1 MHPGPR
7 RIGVRYGVVV
17 SPTAL
22 GPLPP
27 AFPATRDAL
36 HRLAV
41 YVVSPAQRL
50 VNGEIVM
57 RATTGGFE
65 TFEFDGHRISVRDDR
80 LVVDGL
86 AHPITSLNAAAAAAG
101 IEPDLAQE
109 GQFDVP
115 PPGDLDTPLDVDP
128 EAAHALGDWYELA
141 TDLLEELR
149 VEAEPADDVTI
160 VRLWPEHFD
169 IAIDMGDAT
178 AGRRAT
184 YGASPGDRHHDEP
197 YLYVSPWA
205 GRVHAFFGDP
215 GFNGAALRR
224 SLLERERDPEAVALA
239 FLREARE
246 RVLATPSSG

>member
-1 MHPGPR
+1 M
-7 RIGVRYGVVV
+7 
-17 SPTAL
+17 STTAL
-22 GPLPP
+22 GHLPP
-27 AFPATRDAL
+27 AFPTTRDAL

-86 AHPITSLNAAAAAAG
+86 AHPITTLNAAAAAAG
-101 IEPDLAQE
+101 IEPDVAQE
-109 GQFDVP
+109 QQFDVP
-115 PPGDLDTPLDVDP
+115 PPGDLDARLDVDP

-149 VEAEPADDVTI
+149 EEAAPADAVTI

-169 IAIDMGDAT
+169 IAIDMGDQEAC
-178 AGRRAT
+178 RRAT
-184 YGASPGDRHHDEP
+184 YGASPGDRHHAEP
-197 YLYVSPWA
+197 YVYVSPWA
-205 GRVHAFFGDP
+205 GRVHPFFGEP
-215 GFNGAALRR
+215 GFKGAALRR
-224 SLLERERDPEAVALA
+224 SALERAPDPEAAALA

-246 RVLATPSSG
+246 RIGAT

>member
-1 MHPGPR
+1 M
-7 RIGVRYGVVV
+7 
-17 SPTAL
+17 STTAL
-22 GPLPP
+22 APLPP
-27 AFPATRDAL
+27 AFRTTTEAL

-50 VNGEIVM
+50 ANGEIIM

-65 TFEFDGHRISVRDDR
+65 TFEFNGRRISVRDDR

-86 AHPITSLNAAAAAAG
+86 AHPITTLRAAAHAAG
-101 IEPDLAQE
+101 IEPDIGQE
-109 GQFDVP
+109 ELFDVP
-115 PPGDLDTPLDVDP
+115 PPGDLDAPLEVDP

-149 VEAEPADDVTI
+149 SEAEPVDDPTI

-178 AGRRAT
+178 SGHRAT

-224 SLLERERDPEAVALA
+224 SHLEGERDPEAVALA

-246 RVLATPSSG
+246 RILATPPA